1 MAGVINRIRTKGSL
15 ALLILIGVAM
25 ASFILTDVLQRVSD
39 IVRGSSPT
47 AVGVVAGEE
56 INYNYFKFRVDQATA
71 LAQLNQDPNNPQPI
85 DPNRI
90 SNDTWAQVVNE
101 IIYQKQYEPL
111 GLKVS
116 KEEYQD
122 MLLGPE
128 PDPQAT
134 QMFGDR
140 NSMNQVLQQ
149 AEKDGNLKFRIAM
162 AEKYLIENRL
172 RRKYEALVK
181 GGIFVSKAEARRR
194 HQEENTRYT
203 FDFLAVN
210 FAAIADST
218 MQVSESD
225 FSRFYQENIE
235 EFRQNVPQTAISFIN
250 LPKVATRRDSATAF
264 NYLAGLVQEF
274 KKTDND
280 SIFAVDNN
288 RSDQSFPFEFQ
299 QRAEL
304 DAETAARIQGIT
316 IDSVVGPF
324 LSGNQYKVVKLTD
337 VARRDTAPFLKL
349 RHIFIRPKGN
359 TAQDTFQ
366 AQMQAQI
373 QTSLINTD
381 NFAGYVQ
388 SLSDDGATKQ
398 QGGDLG
404 WYKYGTL
411 GKKFDAQVKK
421 LQKGQ
426 IAAIMSDFGAHIVE
440 VQDRSTEGVRVATI
454 AHDIVPGQQT
464 LDSLM
469 TLAENFRV
477 AVSDTATFVKKAAE
491 MKLPVT
497 SNQVA
502 QPGSSFIGGIYGTG
516 VKDVIVW
523 ALNAD
528 VNKVS
533 DRVFETENGM
543 VVAVVNEKLERG
555 YRSLN
560 SVREQIRPRVL
571 AAKKAELIVNRF
583 KTAVKNNADLMQMRN
598 EYGPG
603 AYTNTAADVSFAS
616 GYIPGIG
623 SDPLLIGALPGLKV
637 NQVSKPIVGK
647 TGVFVVKIT
656 AISEPEKLDD
666 KALEEYRFTQ
676 QQNKRNQ
683 YLNKVQQGLRAH
695 AEIVDMR
702 YNFGY

>member
-25 ASFILTDVLQRVSD
+25 ASFILTDVLTRISD

-47 AVGVVAGEE
+47 AVGIVAGQE

-85 DPNRI
+85 DPTRM

-101 IIYQKQYEPL
+101 IIYEKQYEPL

-140 NSMNQVLQQ
+140 NSMMQVMQQ

-162 AEKYLIENRL
+162 AEKYLVENRL

-194 HQEENTRYT
+194 YQEENTRYT
-203 FDFLAVN
+203 FDYLAVN

-218 MQVSESD
+218 VQVSESD

-235 EFRQNVPQTAISFIN
+235 EFRQNIPQTAISFIS
-250 LPKVATRRDSATAF
+250 LPKVATARDTMNAY
-264 NYLAGLVQEF
+264 NYLLALVEEF

-280 SIFAVDNN
+280 SLFAADKN
-288 RSDQSFPFEFQ
+288 RSDQSFPYEFQ

-304 DAETAARIQGIT
+304 DAETAARIQGIA

-324 LSGNQYKVVKLTD
+324 LSGNQFKLIKLTD
-337 VARRDTAPFLKL
+337 VVRRDTAPFLKL

-373 QTSLINTD
+373 QASLINSD
-381 NFAGYVQ
+381 NFTSYVQ

-404 WYKYGTL
+404 WFKYGMF
-411 GKKFDAQVKK
+411 GKKFDTEVKK

-440 VQDRSTEGVRVATI
+440 VQDRSVEGVRVATI
-454 AHDIVPGQQT
+454 AHDIQPGQQT
-464 LDSLM
+464 IDSLL
-469 TLAENFRV
+469 TLAEKFRTS
-477 AVSDTATFVKKAAE
+477 VSDTASFVKKAAE
-491 MKLPVT
+491 MKLNVT
-497 SNQVA
+497 ANQIA
-502 QPGSSFIGGIYGTG
+502 QPGSAFIGGLYGSGT
-516 VKDVIVW
+516 KDVIVW
-523 ALNAD
+523 ALNAE
-528 VNKVS
+528 VNTVS
-533 DRVFETENGM
+533 NVFETENSV

-571 AAKKAELIVNRF
+571 AAKKAELILNRF
-583 KTAVKNNADLMQMRN
+583 KTAVKNNSDLMQMRN

-603 AYTNTAADVSFAS
+603 AYTSTAADVTFAS

-623 SDPLLIGALPGLKV
+623 SDPILIGSLPGLKV
-637 NQVSKPIVGK
+637 NQISKPIVGK

-656 AISEPEKLDD
+656 SIEQPEKLDD

-683 YLNKVQQGLRAH
+683 YLNKAQQGLRAH
-695 AEIVDMR
+695 AEIVDLR